1 MHGVEHPEAE
11 NVASELKMHVLEQV
25 YLPMS
30 YVYGARGTG
39 KLTPLVQ
46 SLRKELFCT
55 SYDAVDWNAARNQ
68 CAPSDLYYPH
78 PKIQDV
84 LWWALYKAE
93 GLLLGSGLRK
103 KALAEVMRHVHY
115 EASPCQPLLPVLQ
128 GSPVYL
134 LCCASCFC
142 IMVHYRPW

>member
-1 MHGVEHPEAE
+1 M
-11 NVASELKMHVLEQV
+11 LEQV

-39 KLTPLVQ
+39 TITPLVL
-46 SLRKELFCT
+46 SLRKELFST
-55 SYDAVDWNAARNQ
+55 GYDAVDWNAARNQ

-103 KALAEVMRHVHY
+103 RALAEVMRHVHY
-115 EASPCQPLLPVLQ
+115 EASPQPLAIAPGL
-128 GSPVYL
+128 GCL
-134 LCCASCFC
+134 LCSAASVPLVMQLCQTLLQ
-142 IMVHYRPW
+142 

>member
-1 MHGVEHPEAE
+1 
-11 NVASELKMHVLEQV
+11 
-25 YLPMS
+25 MS

-115 EASPCQPLLPVLQ
+115 EASPPLPASAECAPGFRSVFPVICLLTSVLQ
-128 GSPVYL
+128 LPDA
-134 LCCASCFC
+134 ASCS
-142 IMVHYRPW
+142 

>member
-1 MHGVEHPEAE
+1 M
-11 NVASELKMHVLEQV
+11 LEQV

-39 KLTPLVQ
+39 KLTPLVL

-68 CAPSDLYYPH
+68 CASSDLYYPH
-78 PKIQDV
+78 PKVQDV

-93 GLLLGSGLRK
+93 GLLLGSSLRK

-115 EASPCQPLLPVLQ
+115 EASPCQSPLARLTA
-128 GSPVYL
+128 L
-134 LCCASCFC
+134 L
-142 IMVHYRPW
+142 